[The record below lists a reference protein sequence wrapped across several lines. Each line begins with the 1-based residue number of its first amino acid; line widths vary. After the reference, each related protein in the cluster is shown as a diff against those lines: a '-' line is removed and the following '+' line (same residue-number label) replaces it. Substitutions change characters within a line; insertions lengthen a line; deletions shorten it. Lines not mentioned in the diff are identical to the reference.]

1 MTGRDAAGALV
12 ALTARLSFPRRT
24 GSSGNDRARELI
36 AGELKV
42 RGYDVTEEGFWYM
55 PRRMHAINLALVIS
69 LIFADYGIFAILWFS
84 LGGLGWSVLI
94 PAFGLLSL
102 LFLQHSIPLRW
113 RMRDTLEG
121 EAEAPRNAKRGV
133 NIVAEFHHRATS
145 DPDSSLLIIGAHHDS
160 ISLLFPPALN
170 LFVYLGNTVGVLV
183 VAILGIIEGLVEA
196 IAGPTSPW
204 FRVVVALLCLLTCC
218 TLAAKLV
225 NKRSNQSDGAVDNAT
240 GCAVLLELARACK
253 EAGDESR
260 FSEIR
265 FVFFDA
271 EEEGLW
277 GSAFHASV
285 HEKELKTDFKGRAC
299 FVSLDEPGGS
309 GTFVASGSF
318 GFPIVTRPR
327 PDPGLKGLVD
337 DLIHRNK
344 KGLNTWMPYPA
355 SDHGPF
361 VEIGIPAVWLSH
373 AYTNANTRRDKA
385 DGVSGEHMGTVLQAL
400 LEFVNAPKKEEPGHH
415 ADT

>member
-1 MTGRDAAGALV
+1 MTGSDAAGALV

-24 GSSGNDRARELI
+24 GTGGNDRAREII
-36 AGELKV
+36 ANELKA
-42 RGYDVTEEGFWYM
+42 RDYDVTEEGFWYV
-55 PRRMHAINLALVIS
+55 PRRMHATNLALVIS

-84 LGGLGWSVLI
+84 LDSLGWLVVVM
-94 PAFGLLSL
+94 AVGLLSL

-121 EAEAPRNAKRGV
+121 KAEAPRNAKRGT
-133 NIVAEFHHRATS
+133 NIVAGLHNLATT
-145 DPDSSLLIIGAHHDS
+145 DPDPSLLVVGAHHDS
-160 ISLLFPPALN
+160 ISLLFPPAIN
-170 LFVYLGNTVGVLV
+170 LFVYLGNTVGVLL
-183 VAILGIIEGLVEA
+183 VAILAVIEGLVAA

-204 FRVVVALLCLLTCC
+204 FRVAVALLCLLTCC
-218 TLAAKLV
+218 TLVAKLA
-225 NKRSNQSDGAVDNAT
+225 NKRSNRSDGAVDNAT

-253 EAGDESR
+253 EAGGESR

-277 GSAFHASV
+277 GSAFHASM
-285 HEKELKTDFKGRAC
+285 HEEEFRTTFKGRAC
-299 FVSLDEPGGS
+299 FISLDESGGS

-318 GFPIVTRPR
+318 GFPKVTRHR
-327 PDPGLKGLVD
+327 PDPGLKGLID
-337 DLIHRNK
+337 ELIRRNK
-344 KGLNTWMPYPA
+344 KGLKTWMPYPA
-355 SDHGPF
+355 SDHAPF
-361 VEIGIPAVWLSH
+361 VEIGIPSVWLSH
-373 AYTNANTRRDKA
+373 ACTNANTSRDKI

-400 LEFVNAPKKEEPGHH
+400 LGFVKAPKKEETGNH